1 MKIKLDRTVCDGFG
15 QCAKHAREYF
25 ALDDWGY
32 ASLVGNGD
40 VPEQDHDAVMRA
52 ILDCPVHAI
61 LKIGEYR
68 PPDGARLSESD
79 TAEEPEPEGQDT
91 EAEWFVR

>member
-1 MKIKLDRTVCDGFG
+1 
-15 QCAKHAREYF
+15 
-25 ALDDWGY
+25 
-32 ASLVGNGD
+32 
-40 VPEQDHDAVMRA
+40 MRA